1 MALVTMVGNTTV
13 EGQRMA
19 VEALASLALDNAK
32 NQTSISEG
40 LIKLLAESSVDGKE
54 REKAARAISR
64 FAGANPKGDGG
75 WGCANETNQLAL
87 AAADG
92 VVNESESK
100 LMKTVGERFQT
111 KYPEIALSTFLDPD
125 YLASLPPL
133 RPAELKGSGLTP
145 SQGQMLLVL
154 LAHVGYA
161 CAPSLEL

>member
-1 MALVTMVGNTTV
+1 MLWTDFETYLVALIVVVLIIIVYVGTSGGDSKGGT
-13 EGQRMA
+13 
-19 VEALASLALDNAK
+19 ASLAI
-32 NQTSISEG
+32 TTF
-40 LIKLLAESSVDGKE
+40 
-54 REKAARAISR
+54 RAL
-64 FAGANPKGDGG
+64 K
-75 WGCANETNQLAL
+75 AL

-92 VVNESESK
+92 VVNESEIK

-161 CAPSLEL
+161 CAPSPEL